1 MKKFFS
7 LLAVLAV
14 TVFMGSTVFAAPKTI
29 GSVVSSI
36 ANFSGAGEVSF
47 SMDLKKISDDTSVD
61 SIQWDVAN
69 IPLGV
74 DATDWTTS
82 TVYAVISAT
91 VTKANNA
98 VYMYQDNKNGTS
110 YVAVSSRTESG
121 KGIYSGMVNKA
132 TQGGDYRGYIP
143 MVFCSTTTKSTPN
156 FGTEPEDVAGTRYFI
171 DKSNTDFADQT
182 NYITIANTGGL
193 VGGVTSGGD
202 CFNIGSNTG
211 YMYFGGLFKNIL
223 GGDDWGTDSINIVST
238 IE

>member
-1 MKKFFS
+1 MR
-7 LLAVLAV
+7 
-14 TVFMGSTVFAAPKTI
+14 G
-29 GSVVSSI
+29 
-36 ANFSGAGEVSF
+36 
-47 SMDLKKISDDTSVD
+47 D
-61 SIQWDVAN
+61 
-69 IPLGV
+69 IPLGI

-98 VYMYQDNKNGTS
+98 VYMYQDNKNPSNT
-110 YVAVSSRTESG
+110 YVAVSSRTEEDADHNSIG
-121 KGIYSGMVNKA
+121 VYSGMVNKT
-132 TQGGDYRGYIP
+132 TQGGDYRGYVP

-156 FGTEPEDVAGTRYFI
+156 FGTNPESVAGTRYFI
-171 DKSNTDFADQT
+171 DKSNTNFATQT

-202 CFNIGSNTG
+202 CYNIGSNTG

-223 GGDDWGTDSINIVST
+223 GGDDWGTDSIKIVST